1 MSTSSKKLSTKGQGC
16 SSFSTNENQVLKC
29 VKKQNKNC
37 FFHKPSSHQIIIGTI
52 HTLFYT
58 GEKNEFMSHG
68 YDLPQQKHMPPLN
81 PRMIF
86 SVAVENR
93 WRRFHPTSTV
103 GSKFKQQ
110 NLGWESPPKIGY
122 PGWLLTSLTG
132 NILTDTIYAMM
143 KWHWNI

>member
-93 WRRFHPTSTV
+93 WRRFHPVSSPLNGWIQIQTAKSWLGIST
-103 GSKFKQQ
+103 Q
-110 NLGWESPPKIGY
+110 NRLSWVV
-122 PGWLLTSLTG
+122 
-132 NILTDTIYAMM
+132 TDIPDGE
-143 KWHWNI
+143 HIN